1 MSSRFNIRENISLP
15 AGVFS
20 HTGRTNIKRTY
31 QKAVQNE
38 LDRSAKIKPGI
49 LSEADI
55 HHLPAVV
62 QKYLRYTGSVGKTKV
77 VNFRAEFRGGI
88 RFSPSDDFM
97 PLRSV
102 QYNFTDQ
109 PSRLFYI
116 VAKKYGIPVVGV
128 HLYLNQHAIFKIKIL
143 GLFTV
148 VDAKGKEMDQGE
160 TVTLLNDMCVMA
172 PASLIDHRIRWESID
187 ELSVKAVFT
196 NGHIT
201 ISALLYF
208 NEKGELSN
216 FISNDR
222 FETDGKVYKNYPWS
236 TPITG
241 YRDVHGY
248 RLPSGAKLLYSRADG
263 EFCYG
268 EFELHNIEYNCRVVK

>member
-1 MSSRFNIRENISLP
+1 M
-15 AGVFS
+15 
-20 HTGRTNIKRTY
+20 NIKRTY
-31 QKAVQNE
+31 KQAVQNE
-38 LDRSAKIKPGI
+38 LARSKNIIPEM
-49 LSEADI
+49 LSEADM
-55 HHLPAVV
+55 HHLPALV
-62 QKYLRYTGSVGKTKV
+62 QKYIRYSGSVSKV
-77 VNFRAEFRGGI
+77 KVLNFRAEFKGGI
-88 RFSPSDDFM
+88 RFKPSDDFM

-102 QYNFTDQ
+102 QYNFFDQ
-109 PSRLFYI
+109 PSRFFYI
-116 VAKKYGIPVVGV
+116 VAKKYAIPIAGI
-128 HLYLNQHAIFKIKIL
+128 HLYHNQQAIFKIKIL

-172 PASLIDHRIRWESID
+172 PASLIDRRITWESLD
-187 ELSVKAVFT
+187 DLSVKAVFS
-196 NGHIT
+196 NGHIS

-208 NEKGELSN
+208 NEKGELTD

-222 FETDGKVYKNYPWS
+222 FETDGKVYKNLPWS

-241 YRDVHGY
+241 YRDVNGY

-268 EFELHNIEYNCRVVK
+268 EFELHKIEYNCRVFK